1 MKKLFLLMSMAS
13 AIISFAGCQKNEI
26 EGGNDVNGVGST
38 FDLVADIEQTKTTLD
53 GLSVNWEEGDVIY
66 MVTSD
71 GTWGKAYADDNSGNT
86 IADFIYGD
94 GKFSTEATISD
105 GTYTFKAMYAS
116 ASQRSYH
123 RGTSSTHKLE
133 PNQSQNCTNP
143 TAHIKLNDALVGTF
157 EATTPMTEA
166 AKVTMSHLYTMMQV
180 DVKNTTGAEIEITKF
195 EMTAEGADLAG
206 VFNVEAFD
214 TPTITTKQGASET
227 ITVNITGG
235 SVANNAALSV
245 YFVMA
250 PLADYSGN
258 VTFKVTDANSNTYT
272 KTVAMNGI
280 SFEAG
285 KYNTTPYTI
294 SAADEVGQAV
304 TWDMTKA
311 SYESSSTSQV
321 KWTSDYVDFVLNKAE
336 SSTAANNYLGGTNA
350 HTRVYKGQ
358 TLTFTPVANYIIT
371 KIEFSATSGD
381 YAGHINNATWSN
393 AKASMS
399 GTLVTITPTD
409 GHNPVSATI
418 GTATRFTSIKVYYS
432 LDENYVAP
440 TLESI
445 TISDYKTEIKQN
457 STFVFGGTV
466 MASYSDG
473 SKADVT
479 SSATYAGYNMSEAGE
494 QTVTVSYKFGDVT
507 ATTTY
512 TLTVIALQDK
522 PTELIEINI
531 ADFLN
536 EAVSTTV
543 WYQLTGEVTNIAN
556 ETYGNFTI
564 QDATGEV
571 YVYGMTSDWVGNN
584 DKSFSTIGLKVGDV
598 VTIGTLRTEHNGT
611 AQGGGNDYPA
621 YYISHKERCA
631 KPVISCADNTV
642 TITAETGAT
651 IYYTTN
657 GADPSTSSDKYE
669 SAFEITETVTV
680 KAIAV
685 AEGKVQ
691 SVVAEKS
698 CTWVDPNAGTPDT
711 QEYTYSWTATSGA
724 LGTVANGSTT
734 MSLSD
739 VDWTISRSD
748 NAGYTGWGNNVIQI
762 GSKNNPENLTLK
774 TSGISGTIKSVLVEC
789 ASYSAKH
796 NISIS
801 VGGVPYASEATPN
814 WTNSTVGTVS
824 CEGNATGDI
833 EIKFEKGTGS
843 RALYIKSIKIVY
855 EN

>member
-1 MKKLFLLMSMAS
+1 MLA
-13 AIISFAGCQKNEI
+13 AVIAFAGCQKNEI
-26 EGGNDVNGVGST
+26 EGVDNTNKGDST
-38 FDLVADIEQTKTTLD
+38 FELVADIAQTKTTLD
-53 GLSVNWEEGDVIY
+53 GQTVSWESGDVIY

-71 GTWGKAYADDNSGNT
+71 ATWGVAYADDKDAAT
-86 IADFIYGD
+86 VAEFTYAD
-94 GKFSTEATISD
+94 GKFTTNATIAA
-105 GTYTFKAMYAS
+105 GEYTFKAMYAS
-116 ASQRSYH
+116 ASQKSYH
-123 RGTSSTHKLE
+123 RGASSTHKLE
-133 PNQSQNCTNP
+133 AVQEQNCADP
-143 TAHIKLNDALVGTF
+143 TAHIKGNDALVGTF
-157 EATTPMTEA
+157 TAEVPMAEPA
-166 AKVTMSHLYTMMQV
+166 QVTMNHLYTMMQV

-195 EMTAEGADLAG
+195 EMTAEGADLAA
-206 VFNVEAFD
+206 VFNVGSFD
-214 TPTITTKQGASET
+214 TPSITTKQGASET

-250 PLADYSGN
+250 PLANYSGN
-258 VTFKVTDANSNTYT
+258 VTFKVTDADANTYT

-304 TWDMTKA
+304 TWDMAKD
-311 SYESSSTSQV
+311 SYVSATTSQV
-321 KWTSDYVDFVLNKAE
+321 KWTSDYVDLVLNKAG
-336 SSTAANNYLGGTNA
+336 SSTNANNYLGGTNA
-350 HTRVYKGQ
+350 HTRVYKDQ
-358 TLTFTPVANYIIT
+358 TMTFTPVVNYLIT
-371 KIEFSATSGD
+371 KIEFVATSSS
-381 YAGHINNATWSN
+381 YAGGISGATWTN
-393 AKASMS
+393 AEASTS

-409 GHNPVSATI
+409 GHNTVSATI
-418 GTATRFTSIKVYYS
+418 GSATRFTSIKVYYS

-479 SSATYAGYNMSEAGE
+479 LSATYAGYNMSEAGE
-494 QTVTVSYKFGDVT
+494 QTVTVSYKAGDVT

-512 TLTVIALQDK
+512 TLNVIAIQDK

-536 EAVSTTV
+536 ETVSTTV
-543 WYQLTGEVTNIAN
+543 WYQLTGEVTNIEN
-556 ETYGNFTI
+556 EKYGNFTI

-584 DKSFSTIGLKVGDV
+584 DQSFSTIGLKVGDV
-598 VTIGTLRTEHNGT
+598 VTIGTLRAQHDET

-631 KPVISCADNTV
+631 EPVIVCSENKVSISCSTV
-642 TITAETGAT
+642 GAT
-651 IYYTTN
+651 IYYTL
-657 GADPSTSSDKYE
+657 DESEPSSESSLVFDE
-669 SAFEITETVTV
+669 PFEIDKDTHV

-734 MSLSD
+734 RSLSD

-748 NAGYTGWGNNVIQI
+748 NTGYTGWGNNVIQI

-801 VGGVPYASEATPN
+801 VGGVSYASEATPN
-814 WTNSTVGTVS
+814 WTNNTVGTVS

-855 EN
+855 EK